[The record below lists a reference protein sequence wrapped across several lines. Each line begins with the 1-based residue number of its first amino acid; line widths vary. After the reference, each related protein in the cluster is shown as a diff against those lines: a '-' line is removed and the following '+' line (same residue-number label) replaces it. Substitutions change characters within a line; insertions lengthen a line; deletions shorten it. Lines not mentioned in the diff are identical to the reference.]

1 MYIKVINQSTAG
13 GSKLSLVCPNCGRGG
28 TFDPI
33 ESVPDLHVPGY
44 WLGHRCC
51 PNPKC
56 YSHLFFITND
66 QYQVLKT
73 YPSLK
78 IGFDRS
84 TIPQRIVETLVE
96 AIICHSEKCF
106 MASAIMVRRCLE
118 ELCEERGAT
127 GSNLKERIGNLRSS
141 VLLPSELFEAMEEL
155 RLLGND
161 AAHIEAKV
169 YDQVGEAE
177 VSLAIELTEEIL
189 KSVYQLDTLVK
200 KLQGLKANK
209 P

>member
-1 MYIKVINQSTAG
+1 
-13 GSKLSLVCPNCGRGG
+13 
-28 TFDPI
+28 
-33 ESVPDLHVPGY
+33 
-44 WLGHRCC
+44 
-51 PNPKC
+51 
-56 YSHLFFITND
+56 
-66 QYQVLKT
+66 
-73 YPSLK
+73 
-78 IGFDRS
+78 
-84 TIPQRIVETLVE
+84 
-96 AIICHSEKCF
+96 